1 MSKSDMT
8 PFLLRKFAS
17 VCEECNCALSEH
29 SFRKIC
35 PAFIQ
40 CFDVYCKRVL
50 SNSQWSQE
58 ILDEYERQRQDCAE
72 EVGDMANQIDF
83 AGINKG

>member
-1 MSKSDMT
+1 VSNSDMT

-17 VCEECNCALSEH
+17 VCEECNCALSVY
-29 SFRKIC
+29 SFGKIC
-35 PAFIQ
+35 LVFMQ
-40 CFDVYCKRVL
+40 CFEVYCKRVF
-50 SNSQWSQE
+50 SNCQWSQE
-58 ILDEYERQRQDCAE
+58 ILAEYERQHQDCAE